1 MKKKGNLLFENPS
14 APVNIRRK
22 PDEDIL
28 ISSHPDAPIN

>member
-14 APVNIRRK
+14 APVDIRRK
-22 PDEDIL
+22 PSEDIL